1 MKRFIMMLS
10 VLALFTVAASAQD
23 YVTKRTGED
32 IAAIVDEVG
41 PDYIRYRLW
50 QEPDGVLYTVN
61 KSDVLLIRYA
71 TGRNEVFDQV
81 PSMAVSPSMKY
92 KEMAKIYDYRNYKK
106 SVYDNY
112 SPAGSGVAS
121 FFIPGLGQMICGEW
135 GRGFAWLGGHCG
147 CFIVAVASAAASEGE
162 PSVLTLV
169 AASGLLA
176 IDICAIVDGV
186 RVAKVKNMYM
196 SDLRASGYSF
206 DVDLY
211 PSVNYVKT
219 STGIQPTAGMTLALR
234 F

>member
-1 MKRFIMMLS
+1 MVLSALMLFAVS
-10 VLALFTVAASAQD
+10 AFAQD

-50 QEPDGVLYTVN
+50 EEPDGVLYTVN

-71 TGRNEVFDQV
+71 TGRNEGFDQA
-81 PSMAVSPSMKY
+81 PSIAVSPSLKY
-92 KEMAKIYDYRNYKK
+92 KEMARIYDYRNYTK
-106 SVYDNY
+106 SVYDQY
-112 SPAGSGVAS
+112 SPAGSGIAS

-135 GRGFAWLGGHCG
+135 GRGFAWLGGSFG
-147 CFIVAVASAAASEGE
+147 CYLITALSTAADA
-162 PSVLTLV
+162 PVLTLMC
-169 AASGLLA
+169 ASGLLA

-196 SDLRASGYSF
+196 SDLRSAGYAF

-211 PSVNYVKT
+211 PSINYVKT
-219 STGIQPTAGMTLALR
+219 STGVQPTAGMTLALR